1 MNSVDELLE
10 LLNLEEIDLNL
21 YRGQNYQA
29 PWGRVFGGQV
39 LGQALHAAYETVP
52 DNRIAHS
59 LHGYFI
65 LTGDVS
71 KPVLYDMETLRD
83 GGSFTTRRVTAKQ
96 HGKAIF
102 NLAASFKTP
111 RKGLDH
117 QIEMPQ
123 VPPPEELKSD
133 IELIE
138 GYKESNPKLYKAF
151 SNERPIEFRPVEQM
165 DYLNQEKK
173 EPFRHVWLKAKGQ
186 LPDDLRSHQ
195 EVLAYA
201 SDYNLLGT
209 SLLPHRDEAMY
220 GTYFLAS
227 LDHAMWFHRPFRVDE
242 WLLYVLDSPSA
253 SNSLGFN
260 RGSIFNRDGVLVAS
274 VTQEGLMAPMRKK
287 DLSDS

>member
-1 MNSVDELLE
+1 MNTVDELLQ
-10 LLNLEEIDLNL
+10 LLDLEEIDQNL

-29 PWGRVFGGQV
+29 PWGRIFGGQV

-102 NLAASFKTP
+102 NMAASFKTP
-111 RKGLDH
+111 REGFVH
-117 QIEMPQ
+117 QIEMPD
-123 VPPPEELKSD
+123 VPSPEELKSD
-133 IELIE
+133 LELVE
-138 GYKESNPKLYKAF
+138 VLKESNPELYKAF
-151 SNERPIEFRPVEQM
+151 STERPIEFRPVEQM
-165 DYLNQEKK
+165 NYLSQVKK
-173 EPFRHVWLKAKGQ
+173 EPFRRVWLKAKGR

-209 SLLPHRDEAMY
+209 SLLPHRDVAQF

-260 RGSIFNRDGVLVAS
+260 RGSIFNKGGALVAS
-274 VTQEGLMAPMRKK
+274 VTQEGLMAPIRKK
-287 DLSDS
+287 G

>member
-1 MNSVDELLE
+1 MNTVDELLQ
-10 LLNLEEIDLNL
+10 LLDLEEIDLNL

-71 KPVLYDMETLRD
+71 KPILYDMETLRD

-102 NLAASFKTP
+102 NMAASFKTP
-111 RKGLDH
+111 REGLSH
-117 QIEMPQ
+117 QIDMPK
-123 VPPPEELKSD
+123 VPAPEGLKSD
-133 IELIE
+133 MELIE
-138 GYKESNPKLYKAF
+138 SHRESNPKLYQLL
-151 SNERPIEFRPVEQM
+151 STERPIEFRPVEQM
-165 DYLNQEKK
+165 DYFKQEKAK
-173 EPFRHVWLKAKGQ
+173 PFRCVWLKAKGR
-186 LPDDLRSHQ
+186 LPDTLRAHQ

-209 SLLPHRDEAMY
+209 SLLPHRDVVKF
-220 GTYFLAS
+220 GSYFLAS

-253 SNSLGFN
+253 SNTLGFN
-260 RGSIFNRDGVLVAS
+260 RGSIFNRDGILVAS
-274 VTQEGLMAPMRKK
+274 VTQEGLMASIRKK
-287 DLSDS
+287 G

>member
-1 MNSVDELLE
+1 MNTVDELLE
-10 LLNLEEIDLNL
+10 LLDLEEIDLNL

-29 PWGRVFGGQV
+29 PWGRIFGGQV

-59 LHGYFI
+59 MHGYFI
-65 LTGDVS
+65 LSGDVS

-96 HGKAIF
+96 HGRAIF
-102 NLAASFKTP
+102 NMAASFKTP
-111 RKGLDH
+111 RQGLVH
-117 QIEMPQ
+117 QIDIPK
-123 VPPPEELKSD
+123 VPSPEELKSD
-133 IELIE
+133 MELLE
-138 GYKESNPKLYKAF
+138 LYKESNPMLYHAF
-151 SNERPIEFRPVEQM
+151 STERPIEFRPVEQE
-165 DYLNQEKK
+165 DYLSEEKK
-173 EPFRHVWLKAKGQ
+173 EPFRHVWLKAKGR
-186 LPDDLRSHQ
+186 LPDDLRAHQ

-209 SLLPHRDEAMY
+209 SLLPHRDVAKF

-227 LDHAMWFHRPFRVDE
+227 VDHAMWFHRPFRVDE

-274 VTQEGLMAPMRKK
+274 VTQEGLMAPIRKK
-287 DLSDS
+287 

>member
-1 MNSVDELLE
+1 MNTVDELLQ
-10 LLNLEEIDLNL
+10 LLDLEEIDLNL

-29 PWGRVFGGQV
+29 PWGRIFGGQV

-65 LTGDVS
+65 LAGDVS

-111 RKGLDH
+111 REGLDH
-117 QIEMPQ
+117 QIEMPD
-123 VPPPEELKSD
+123 VPAPEELKSD
-133 IELIE
+133 VELSQM
-138 GYKESNPKLYKAF
+138 YKESNPMLYAAF

-165 DYLNQEKK
+165 DYLSETKR
-173 EPFRHVWLKAKGQ
+173 EPFRHVWLKAKGR
-186 LPDDLRSHQ
+186 LPDDLRSHH

-209 SLLPHRDEAMY
+209 SLLPHRHIAQF

-242 WLLYVLDSPSA
+242 WLLYVLESPSA

-260 RGSIFNRDGVLVAS
+260 RGSIFSREGILVAS
-274 VTQEGLMAPMRKK
+274 VTQEGLMAPIRKK
-287 DLSDS
+287 G

>member
-1 MNSVDELLE
+1 MNTVDELLQ
-10 LLNLEEIDLNL
+10 LLDLEEIDQNL

-29 PWGRVFGGQV
+29 PWGRIFGGQV

-102 NLAASFKTP
+102 NMAASFKTP
-111 RKGLDH
+111 REGFVH
-117 QIEMPQ
+117 QIEMPD
-123 VPPPEELKSD
+123 VPSPEELKSD
-133 IELIE
+133 LELVE
-138 GYKESNPKLYKAF
+138 VLKESNPELYKAF
-151 SNERPIEFRPVEQM
+151 STERPIEFRPVEQM
-165 DYLNQEKK
+165 NYLSQVKK
-173 EPFRHVWLKAKGQ
+173 EPFRHVWLKAKGR

-209 SLLPHRDEAMY
+209 SLLPHRDVAQF

-260 RGSIFNRDGVLVAS
+260 RGSIFNKGGALVAS
-274 VTQEGLMAPMRKK
+274 VTQEGLMAPIRKK
-287 DLSDS
+287 G